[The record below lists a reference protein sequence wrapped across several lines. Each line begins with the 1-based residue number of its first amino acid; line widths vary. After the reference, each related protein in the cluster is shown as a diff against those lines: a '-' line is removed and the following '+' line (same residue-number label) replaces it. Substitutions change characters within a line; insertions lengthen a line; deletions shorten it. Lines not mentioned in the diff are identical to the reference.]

1 MHSQRAARSFVRGL
15 EIRLKA
21 ALIVEYACWSKGL
34 TIFNDRFFK
43 FRDISDSNKKQ
54 DDDILFVFNRSH
66 VEQIP
71 HRCTYI
77 KYKETQILLVRL
89 YTRKN
94 ASKVSYMRRQF

>member
-1 MHSQRAARSFVRGL
+1 
-15 EIRLKA
+15 
-21 ALIVEYACWSKGL
+21 
-34 TIFNDRFFK
+34 
-43 FRDISDSNKKQ
+43 
-54 DDDILFVFNRSH
+54 